1 MKYIGLFP
9 INGIETLKNDK
20 TNQICEGFTG
30 VLCGDDFLL
39 SWLITR
45 TCFVPRS
52 DVVVCR
58 LATSETVSSLSVMA
72 TGYNSAYYVH
82 KHPPP
87 CTCVRSC
94 ARKHAHAFPSERT
107 KEGRFRRAGMLHGCR
122 EALSLLIERR
132 AGALSRA
139 VMNENEGMSTRK
151 ESWIYY

>member
-82 KHPPP
+82 KHPP
-87 CTCVRSC
+87 
-94 ARKHAHAFPSERT
+94 HAHVC
-107 KEGRFRRAGMLHGCR
+107 GRAHASMHT
-122 EALSLLIERR
+122 LSLAKGQKKVVSEGL
-132 AGALSRA
+132 ACSMGAEKLCR
-139 VMNENEGMSTRK
+139 
-151 ESWIYY
+151 Y